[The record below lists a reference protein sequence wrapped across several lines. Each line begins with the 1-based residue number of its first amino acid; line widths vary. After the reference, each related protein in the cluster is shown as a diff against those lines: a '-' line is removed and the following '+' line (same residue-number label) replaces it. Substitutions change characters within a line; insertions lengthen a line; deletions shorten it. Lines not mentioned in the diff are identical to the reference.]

1 MILGLQI
8 IALIF
13 ALIMI
18 YIAYVHY
25 KKGEINGLEIIFW
38 LICWMGAI
46 GIILFPE
53 VFKIFSATIAISR
66 AFDLAVLGGFI
77 LMLPIVYLSHVKTN
91 KLEKKIED
99 LIRQEALGVLKNGK
113 KPRKRS

>member
-38 LICWMGAI
+38 LVCWIGAI
-46 GIILFPE
+46 GIIIFPE
-53 VFKIFSATIAISR
+53 SFKVFSGTIAISR
-66 AFDLAVLGGFI
+66 AFDLAILGGFI
-77 LMLPIVYLSHVKTN
+77 LIIPLVYLSHVKTN
-91 KLEKKIED
+91 RLEKKLED
-99 LIRQEALGVLKNGK
+99 FVRQEALNILKNDK

>member
-13 ALIMI
+13 ALVMI

-38 LICWMGAI
+38 LACWMGAI
-46 GIILFPE
+46 GIIIFPE
-53 VFKIFSATIAISR
+53 AFKVFSSTIAISR
-66 AFDLAVLGGFI
+66 AFDLAILGGFI
-77 LMLPIVYLSHVKTN
+77 LIIPLVYFSHVKTN
-91 KLEKKIED
+91 RLEKKLED
-99 LIRQEALGVLKNGK
+99 FVRQEALNVLKNDK